1 MRRLPAGIA
10 LGALVVALP
19 LAAAGCGTSSAAKS
33 DSNAD
38 SGAAATDLTG
48 QKEVTIEVADNSYTP
63 ATFKVSPGTKVT
75 YVNKGYN
82 VHNVTPAT
90 DGDFTAI
97 SLTPGESKSII
108 APQNPNTYAFYCTI
122 HGGLTSGQHGSLV
135 VVAPS

>member
-1 MRRLPAGIA
+1 MRRRL
-10 LGALVVALP
+10 LVGAVAAALP
-19 LAAAGCGTSSAAKS
+19 LAVAGCGTSSASKS
-33 DSNAD
+33 DSTSVANAGD
-38 SGAAATDLTG
+38 APTDLTG
-48 QKEVTIEVADNSYTP
+48 QKEVTIEVADNTYTP
-63 ATFKVSPGTKVT
+63 ASFKVSPGTKVT

-122 HGGLTSGQHGSLV
+122 HGGLTSGQHGSIL
-135 VVAPS
+135 VVAPN